1 MAREVSTIVDDKAIY
16 IRDTVPGELLNDIRY
31 RYIEKIF
38 GDTGYEMVCMDYTSN
53 GNRIPNGGCGFGDN
67 IQSLADFILG

>member
-1 MAREVSTIVDDKAIY
+1 MTLDI
-16 IRDTVPGELLNDIRY
+16 DTLK
-31 RYIEKIF
+31 KIF